1 MVSNSSCPNDR
12 PQGIC
17 NRTCSERLHLQKH
30 FLFLCC
36 CLHGVF
42 IVGRAYLERT
52 ARHKNRKIKI
62 QFLFKQ
68 FSCTCLCMSLAS
80 KTFKHLMRK
89 IIETLNI
96 THRKRPFA
104 SEEPLKHPMCFRR
117 TFETPVVSGEP
128 FETPGFSEDP
138 LIRNT

>member
-17 NRTCSERLHLQKH
+17 NGTCSERLHLQKH

-68 FSCTCLCMSLAS
+68 FSCTWLCMSLAS
-80 KTFKHLMRK
+80 KTFKHLMTK
-89 IIETLNI
+89 ILGTLNI
-96 THRKRPFA
+96 THRKRPVA
-104 SEEPLKHPMCFRR
+104 SEEPLKRQSFQENLLKRQDFPKTR
-117 TFETPVVSGEP
+117 
-128 FETPGFSEDP
+128 
-138 LIRNT
+138 